1 MSYQPLYA
9 TLDDDHGTVHTHCLR
24 GRQEA
29 IDGWVNTDIGELMRF
44 HVRYWGEKLSKKKR
58 EPSQVTASITF
69 PPDCIVTC
77 ENNVVQVAKYED
89 PTQAV
94 INRMKGVSN

>member
-9 TLDDDHGTVHTHCLR
+9 TLSDDHGEVHTHCLR

-29 IDGWVNTDIGELMRF
+29 IDGWVNTDIGELLRF
-44 HVRYWGEKLSKKKR
+44 HVRYDGEKLSKKHRKPTVVDGR
-58 EPSQVTASITF
+58 ITF

-77 ENNVVQVAKYED
+77 ENNVVQVVKYED
-89 PTQAV
+89 IPQAV